1 MLELRQVTSGYED
14 IEIVRGLSLKLDEGS
29 ITTIIGSN
37 GVGKTT
43 TIRTIAGLNKTWS
56 GEILFRNSPI
66 QKLKPFE
73 RVEMGIVM
81 VPEGRRLF
89 PSLTVEENL
98 LLGAFNPTADKQIEK
113 NMEMVL
119 ELFPRVR
126 ERLDQYAGTLS
137 GGEQQMVA
145 ISRGL
150 MSGPK
155 ILMLDEPSLGLA
167 PIIVQQIFDLIAEV
181 KKLGTTVL
189 LVEQNVQKSL
199 SISDYA
205 WVMENGNVTINGTG
219 PELIDNPEVKRA
231 YLGL

>member
-1 MLELRQVTSGYED
+1 M
-14 IEIVRGLSLKLDEGS
+14 
-29 ITTIIGSN
+29 
-37 GVGKTT
+37 
-43 TIRTIAGLNKTWS
+43 
-56 GEILFRNSPI
+56 
-66 QKLKPFE
+66 
-73 RVEMGIVM
+73 
-81 VPEGRRLF
+81 PEGRRFF

-98 LLGAFNPTADKQIEK
+98 LLGAFNPTAAKQTDQ

-126 ERLDQYAGTLS
+126 ERLDPYAGTLS
-137 GGEQQMVA
+137 GREQQMVA

-150 MSGPK
+150 MSRPK

-189 LVEQNVQKSL
+189 IVEQNVQKFL

-205 WVMENGNVTINGTG
+205 WGMENGNVTINGTG
-219 PELIDNPEVKRA
+219 PELMDNPEVKKS

>member
-1 MLELRQVTSGYED
+1 MLDLVKITSGYED
-14 IEIVRGLSLKLDEGS
+14 VKIVKGLSLKLKQGS

-43 TIRTIAGLNKTWS
+43 TIRTIAGLNNIWS
-56 GEILFRNSPI
+56 GEILFNGTPI
-66 QKLKPFE
+66 HDLPPHK

-89 PSLTVEENL
+89 PSLTVRENL
-98 LLGAFNPTADKQIEK
+98 QLGAFNKRASAVADQR
-113 NMEMVL
+113 MEEVL
-119 ELFPRVR
+119 DLFPRVA
-126 ERLDQYAGTLS
+126 ERLEQHAGTLS

-150 MSGPK
+150 MSNPS

-167 PIIVQQIFDLIAEV
+167 PIIVKQIFDLITEV
-181 KKLGTTVL
+181 CKRGTTVL
-189 LVEQNVQKSL
+189 LVEQNVHKSL
-199 SISDYA
+199 SISNYA

-219 PELIDNPEVKRA
+219 KELMNNPEVKKA

>member
-1 MLELRQVTSGYED
+1 MLELRKITSGYED
-14 IEIVRGLSLKLDEGS
+14 IEIVKGLSLKLEQGS

-43 TIRTIAGLNKTWS
+43 TIRTISGINKTWT
-56 GEILFRNSPI
+56 GEILFEGKPI
-66 QKLKPFE
+66 HDLPPHK

-89 PSLTVEENL
+89 PSLTVRENL
-98 LLGAFNPTADKQIEK
+98 QLGAFNKAAAAKADQRLDE
-113 NMEMVL
+113 VL
-119 ELFPRVR
+119 DLFPRVR

-150 MSGPK
+150 MSGPN

-167 PIIVQQIFDLIAEV
+167 PIIVQQIFELISEV
-181 KKLGTTVL
+181 RRRGTTVL
-189 LVEQNVQKSL
+189 LVEQNVHKSL
-199 SISDYA
+199 MISDYA

-219 PELIDNPEVKRA
+219 KELMDNPEVKKA